1 MRSSLARIDVHDIFH
16 LAILLVVLGLL
27 DKTLFLAARGE
38 HYWTTL
44 VIFFL
49 AGDALTEAF
58 VPGAKA
64 VHDALW
70 FWAGVS
76 KLNHHF
82 PSVVGVMTSN
92 NPFTRLGAIRRLMYR
107 SYPDDMRPSQVAVLA
122 GHAGT
127 ALEIAV
133 PLVLV
138 TSHGGLQTYV
148 GLALLLGLH
157 GFITSN
163 IPMGVPLEWNVI
175 MVYGGFYLFWKNAA
189 VSVLSMSPLTAA
201 VVLAMC
207 VVLPI
212 LGNLFP
218 GRVPFLLAMR
228 YYAGNW
234 AYTVWLFRG
243 DSYRKLEKLTK
254 SSAWVIDQLLR
265 LYGKST
271 AIALVGKTMGFRL
284 MHLHGRVLGK
294 LVPRLVDDLSEYE
307 WVDGEL
313 VAGMVL
319 GWNFG
324 GGHLSREELLAAV
337 QAQCNFAPGE
347 LRVAMVEAQPLG
359 GASLHWRLHD
369 AATGLIEEGH
379 AKVSEL
385 RERQPWDQT

>member
-64 VHDALW
+64 VHAALW

-92 NPFTRLGAIRRLMYR
+92 NPFIRLGAIRRLMYR

-148 GLALLLGLH
+148 GLALMLGLH

-212 LGNLFP
+212 LCVP
-218 GRVPFLLAMR
+218 RVQRRRPWWSAGARRSPLERALDLVDEHLRAGGIMLADDAKADLLEDAQR
-228 YYAGNW
+228 
-234 AYTVWLFRG
+234 R
-243 DSYRKLEKLTK
+243 
-254 SSAWVIDQLLR
+254 
-265 LYGKST
+265 
-271 AIALVGKTMGFRL
+271 
-284 MHLHGRVLGK
+284 
-294 LVPRLVDDLSEYE
+294 LVPRRGLGPDDP
-307 WVDGEL
+307 
-313 VAGMVL
+313 AL
-319 GWNFG
+319 G
-324 GGHLSREELLAAV
+324 
-337 QAQCNFAPGE
+337 
-347 LRVAMVEAQPLG
+347 
-359 GASLHWRLHD
+359 
-369 AATGLIEEGH
+369 
-379 AKVSEL
+379 L
-385 RERQPWDQT
+385 RERPLDAGAEGLGRDALALARLLDAVADVGDAIGARATVKDDATDDLRRSLARDDEAIPPESRRRILDEVLE